1 MHIGS
6 AIEQALIRWRR
17 WRLERVPGP
26 LGLWYRAHGED
37 RLSAG
42 LPVCSD
48 DLVVDA
54 GGYEGEWA
62 ALMAWRY
69 GCRILIIEPVS
80 DFFRAIDKRFADND
94 RIEVV
99 NAALGGAE
107 GTVQISVAAAG
118 SSIFG
123 GGGRRETV
131 RMCDAVDL
139 LQSYGP
145 GGIACLKLNIEGA
158 EYDVLDRLAA
168 AGMLPRIRSLV
179 IQFHRVV
186 PESERRRNMIQS
198 NLAQTHHLVFDYP
211 FIWERWEL
219 GPRP

>member
-1 MHIGS
+1 MQIGS
-6 AIEQALIRWRR
+6 AIEQALARWRR
-17 WRLERVPGP
+17 WRRERVPGS
-26 LGLWYRAHGED
+26 LGLRHRERGED

-42 LPVCSD
+42 LPVRSD

-80 DFFRAIDKRFADND
+80 DFFRAIEKRFADNE
-94 RIEVV
+94 RIKVV

-107 GTVQISVAAAG
+107 GTVQIAVAAAG
-118 SSIFG
+118 SSIFR
-123 GGGRRETV
+123 GGGRMETV
-131 RMCDAVDL
+131 RMCDAPDL
-139 LQSYGP
+139 LKSHGP

-158 EYDVLDRLAA
+158 EYDVLDRLAT
-168 AGMLPRIRSLV
+168 AGVLPRIRSLV

-186 PESERRRNMIQS
+186 PESDRRRDMIQAK
-198 NLAQTHHLVFDYP
+198 LAQTHHLVFDYP
-211 FIWERWEL
+211 FVWERWEL